1 MAQGQRRGLER
12 TREVFLEYHLG
23 RKQKERTREVAR
35 SSEAKKLDV
44 MVMTWAQR
52 EARSR
57 VYPWRIGGCKS
68 APKLACSMEHSTR
81 RIYRIAFAR
90 IGRQSVCAAW
100 QQGSSELS
108 KALPACA

>member
-57 VYPWRIGGCKS
+57 VYPPMEDRRVQISAEIGMQHG
-68 APKLACSMEHSTR
+68 T
-81 RIYRIAFAR
+81 
-90 IGRQSVCAAW
+90 
-100 QQGSSELS
+100 
-108 KALPACA
+108 